1 MRSSLKCLSFYFII
15 NTTLLN
21 LYLFSQLYVEQ
32 EKSNKNIVNKQQYFG
47 IFNNI
52 INKKQQLFYK
62 QKSNNEFLV
71 LDWTAKHHMFKEQ
84 DPINCNFSHINL
96 DYCQSK
102 FHSIVNNTLRL
113 HLIER
118 CTRLSQL
125 IIRWTYDQSYL
136 KQADLI
142 AYHSIHMPRNDLP
155 ILIRNNQQQQFS
167 MVYILESEVHSL
179 NGEYWHKID
188 FPMWYNLERSYP
200 EPATYFNLH
209 TYLNQLFAPIK
220 IPFSKKITTAPIVWI
235 ITNCHAYNGRQVF
248 IQELMSYIRI
258 DSYGKCL
265 NNIKSN
271 HITTHKQSN
280 SILYSSYK
288 FVIAIENSNC
298 EDYVTEKLIDVLSS
312 TSIPIVAS
320 RNRKPDYTRFAPKY
334 SYINVYDY
342 KSIKDLANYLNYLS
356 TNETAYNEYLW
367 FRKLSINKHTSS
379 VTTKRTL
386 TENLHLADEILG
398 VNATMRK
405 WLLNKETSMNK
416 YCKLVQFIYTNY
428 WKSIY
433 KRKKIDRPTAN
444 EVCLPRNDLVSYFLL
459 TRS

>member
-235 ITNCHAYNGRQVF
+235 ITNCRAYNSRQVF

-320 RNRKPDYTRFAPKY
+320 RNGKPDYTRFAPKY
-334 SYINVYDY
+334 SYIN
-342 KSIKDLANYLNYLS
+342 
-356 TNETAYNEYLW
+356 
-367 FRKLSINKHTSS
+367 SS